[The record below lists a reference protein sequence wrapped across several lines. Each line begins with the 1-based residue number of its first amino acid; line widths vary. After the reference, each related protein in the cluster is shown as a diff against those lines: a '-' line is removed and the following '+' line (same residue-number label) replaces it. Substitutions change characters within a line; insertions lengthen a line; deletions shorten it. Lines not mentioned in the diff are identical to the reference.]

1 MLHAQL
7 APSFLFL
14 CVMLSYALLH
24 GVCRAMYRATTD
36 SVGDRDRGFIVH
48 MDQCCERRAGYAD
61 PPRKVPRRTLRIEAR
76 SGAYPFA
83 RAQGVVSAGQDP
95 VDVDGAIQKDCE
107 ARGGMFTAYKINT
120 NAANYYTA
128 GIGAYGRLHALPA
141 AVERRISQ
149 RLLE

>member
-1 MLHAQL
+1 MVDATCHAAWCMPHAML
-7 APSFLFL
+7 
-14 CVMLSYALLH
+14 Y
-24 GVCRAMYRATTD
+24 GVCHAMYRATTD
-36 SVGDRDRGFIVH
+36 SVGDIDRGFIVH
-48 MDQCCERRAGYAD
+48 LDQCCERRDGYAD

-76 SGAYPFA
+76 CGAYPFA
-83 RAQGVVSAGQDP
+83 RAQGVVSAVQDP

-120 NAANYYTA
+120 NAANFYTA

-141 AVERRISQ
+141 AVECRISQ